1 MRYQPGRTGSH
12 QALCLFGIGL
22 GMTAQCRGWRL
33 LPLLAVSALI
43 LGCSSL
49 GPAPVESRDGF
60 GPVPPGYHRVLP
72 GETLYRISSRRGLD
86 YHEVAR
92 WNGIKPPYHLY
103 AGSLVRIVP
112 PGTQR
117 RTKREPPRQE
127 PTPRPAETR
136 LAQEPPTQSLPSA
149 RTKPPQ
155 AAKKHAKVAAKDG
168 LRWSWPLRGRVLQ
181 TFRPGDRTHEGI
193 RISGKAGE
201 MVLAAEGGKVVYSGS
216 GLKGY
221 GNLII
226 VKHNDKYLSAY
237 GFNRRL
243 LVKEG
248 EHVSRGEPIAEVGQL
263 PGGGYGLH
271 FEIRRNGKPV
281 NPLRYLPSST

>member
-1 MRYQPGRTGSH
+1 MRYQPGRAGSH
-12 QALCLFGIGL
+12 QTLCLYRIGL
-22 GMTAQCRGWRL
+22 GAMARWQGWRL
-33 LPLLAVSALI
+33 LPLLAISALL
-43 LGCSSL
+43 LGCTSL
-49 GPAPVESRDGF
+49 GPAPVESRERF

-72 GETLYRISSRRGLD
+72 GETLYRISLRRGLG

-103 AGSLVRIVP
+103 AGSLLRIVP
-112 PGTQR
+112 PGKQP
-117 RTKREPPRQE
+117 RTKREAPPQE
-127 PTPRPAETR
+127 PVPRPAQTR
-136 LAQEPPTQSLPSA
+136 VAEKRPTQSLPSA
-149 RTKPPQ
+149 RTKPHQ
-155 AAKKHAKVAAKDG
+155 AAKKHAKVATKDG
-168 LRWSWPLRGRVLQ
+168 LRWSWPLRGRMLQ

-201 MVLAAEGGKVVYSGS
+201 MVLAAESGKVVYSGS

-226 VKHNDKYLSAY
+226 VKHNNKYLSAY

-248 EHVSRGEPIAEVGQL
+248 DQVSRGEPIAEVGQL

-271 FEIRRNGKPV
+271 FEIRKNGKPV
-281 NPLRYLPSST
+281 NPLRYLPGST

>member
-1 MRYQPGRTGSH
+1 MRFQPGRTGSN
-12 QALCLFGIGL
+12 QALCSCRIGL
-22 GMTAQCRGWRL
+22 GLTARLQGWRL
-33 LPLLAVSALI
+33 LPVLAVSALI
-43 LGCSSL
+43 LGCTSL
-49 GPAPVESRDGF
+49 GPAPVESRERL
-60 GPVPPGYHRVLP
+60 GPVPPGYHRVLR

-92 WNGIKPPYHLY
+92 WNGIKPPYRLY
-103 AGSLVRIVP
+103 AGSLLRIVP
-112 PGTQR
+112 PATQPGA
-117 RTKREPPRQE
+117 KRKSPSHQ

-136 LAQEPPTQSLPSA
+136 VAEERPTQSRRSVG
-149 RTKPPQ
+149 TKPPQ
-155 AAKKHAKVAAKDG
+155 VAKKPARVAVKGG

-181 TFRPGDRTHEGI
+181 SFRRGDRTREGI
-193 RISGKAGE
+193 RISGKPGE
-201 MVLAAEGGKVVYSGS
+201 MVLAAESGKVVYSGS

-226 VKHNDKYLSAY
+226 IKHNNKYLSAY

-248 EHVSRGEPIAEVGQL
+248 DQVGRGEPVAEVGQL

-271 FEIRRNGKPV
+271 FEIRKNGKPV
-281 NPLRYLPSST
+281 NPLSYLPGST